1 MATSGVT
8 DNTSAIKNAKDQAL
22 ARAAEIIGGMAE
34 SYAKQYLTEQHAV
47 DTGLLRNSITH
58 GVNGGHTSISTYKA
72 DVGDGSGTYDGDLP
86 TGGAKKGTVVI
97 VGTNVEYAPHIEL
110 GTVKMAARPY
120 LHPAIEDH
128 LDEYKEVIETELQ
141 GR

>member
-1 MATSGVT
+1 MADGVT
-8 DNTSAIKNAKDQAL
+8 DNTSAIKNAKEQAL

-47 DTGLLRNSITH
+47 DTGNLRNSITH
-58 GVNGGHTSISTYKA
+58 EYRKEDHT
-72 DVGDGSGTYDGDLP
+72 
-86 TGGAKKGTVVI
+86 VI
-97 VGTNVEYAPHIEL
+97 VGTAVEYAPYVEL
-110 GTVKMAARPY
+110 GTVKMSARPY
-120 LHPAIEDH
+120 LHPAIEKH